1 MSSRAYHYR
10 KAEELLREAG
20 PSLNSLAA
28 VYARAQV
35 HATLATASAG
45 VEEHARAIEG
55 LAAEHAEYA
64 EYAEQEGS

>member
-35 HATLATASAG
+35 HAILATVPTEVEERASA
-45 VEEHARAIEG
+45 IEC
-55 LAAEHAEYA
+55 LAAERA
-64 EYAEQEGS
+64 EYAEQEES